1 MDEQDEEV
9 VSVELAFKEPL
20 MPSMAVVMVIIGVVT
35 IIGGAILCGKLWPGD
50 AGYGYS
56 WEATAYVP
64 ALTWLFSSIIS
75 AMLFFAFA
83 AALTYLHDISE
94 YAKTIAYNYGNVTES
109 KEDKEQRQREQS
121 EMEEWRRQTKLHPRK
136 LDK

>member
-1 MDEQDEEV
+1 MRIVDEQDEEV
-9 VSVELAFKEPL
+9 VSVKSKFEERL
-20 MPSMAVVMVIIGVVT
+20 MPSMTRVMKAIGMLT
-35 IIGGAILCGKLWPGD
+35 IIGGVILCGKLWPPGD
-50 AGYGYS
+50 AAYGYS

-94 YAKTIAYNYGNVTES
+94 YAKTIAYNL
-109 KEDKEQRQREQS
+109 KQS
-121 EMEEWRRQTKLHPRK
+121 EMREGGRRISIAVDSTSKLNK
-136 LDK
+136 